1 MDHAMMRQMIFGGG
15 AATENLSGES
25 DPNVKFYRNEIPS
38 KPDGDLVENI
48 HQSWDG
54 DWERLEFHHGY
65 IQWLFPVFENAGMNF
80 ESQPLSKSGAALIR
94 ADAAASR
101 RVLASYKLILKF
113 YGFVLAD
120 EKTGAIERH
129 ADAAFFAER
138 IANLN
143 LSSHNWLRVSRII
156 TSLGELGFRR
166 YKSPLIE
173 ALTKEAD
180 AGTLGNAQQS
190 LINFWRPLV
199 EGEGQPGYNRKTLE
213 EEADREE
220 GVLFK
225 PGGELHG

>member
-1 MDHAMMRQMIFGGG
+1 MDHAMMRQMIFSAAV

-166 YKSPLIE
+166 YKAPLSR
-173 ALTKEAD
+173 LSR
-180 AGTLGNAQQS
+180 GRCGNAGQRAAVAHQ
-190 LINFWRPLV
+190 LLAAARRRGGAAGVQPEDARGGGRPRR
-199 EGEGQPGYNRKTLE
+199 GRPQARRR
-213 EEADREE
+213 A
-220 GVLFK
+220 
-225 PGGELHG
+225 HG